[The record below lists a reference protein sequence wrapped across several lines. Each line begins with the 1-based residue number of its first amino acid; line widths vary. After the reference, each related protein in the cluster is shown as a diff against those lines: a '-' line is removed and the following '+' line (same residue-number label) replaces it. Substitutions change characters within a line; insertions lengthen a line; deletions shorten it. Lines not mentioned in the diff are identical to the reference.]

1 MRTPLPKT
9 RPDLRRATRV
19 LAALVLL
26 VGPGLAPAQEPATTP
41 TDLTGTWTGT
51 GQFTNE
57 WPQSAC
63 VYEGTAATA
72 VSLELSRDA
81 GKVTGSL
88 ALDISAA
95 PGSSCPPLR
104 KRYQI
109 PEAQVSQSEVS
120 FADAGGH
127 AWNLAL
133 KKQYLK
139 GLMAWQEGSRGS
151 EPLAEGFSLPGG
163 VHPMTRLSGEVKL
176 SRVEEPA
183 TPEASAGKRDTS
195 KKSSGHLVRNLGIV
209 AVANVVALGALVGV
223 NRVAK
228 SSTTSA
234 TVTCSPRTCL
244 PAEPGQQCLCNAN
257 VLSGT
262 PCGTTTS
269 GVPQGGVCDGN
280 ALPCQSGFSCNASV
294 CEDRNGRCPY

>member
-1 MRTPLPKT
+1 V
-9 RPDLRRATRV
+9 A
-19 LAALVLL
+19 LALL
-26 VGPGLAPAQEPATTP
+26 GGPGLAAAQESAAAP

-57 WPQSAC
+57 WPQSTC

-72 VSLELSRDA
+72 VSLELSRDQ

-88 ALDISAA
+88 ALDIPAA
-95 PGSSCPPLR
+95 PDTSCPALR

-120 FADAGGH
+120 FTDAGGH
-127 AWNLAL
+127 TWNLAL

-151 EPLAEGFSLPGG
+151 EPLAEGFSLPTG
-163 VHPMTRLSGEVKL
+163 VKPLTRLSGEVKL

-183 TPEASAGKRDTS
+183 PAEASPGKGDKT

-228 SSTTSA
+228 SGSSSA
-234 TVTCSPRTCL
+234 IITCSPRTCL
-244 PAEPGQQCLCNAN
+244 PGEPGQQCLCNAN

-269 GVPQGGVCDGN
+269 GVPLAGVCDGN
-280 ALPCQSGFSCNASV
+280 ALPCQSGLSCNASV